1 MNAKAGLRSK
11 RYWPMKIKS
20 FAKINLGLEIRGKRE
35 DNYHEVSTL
44 LQTIDF
50 FDVLEFRSTE
60 KSEILLRGDDKTI
73 SWDSDNL
80 IFRTALLLKEQYDVT
95 QGVEIHVTKNI
106 PPGKG
111 LGGGSSNAA
120 VTLHVLNKS
129 WRLGLEKKALMDLG
143 KQLGAD
149 VPFFLEGGLCLGS
162 GRGDDIT
169 PLSDINPLFC
179 LLILPSFSIQ
189 TAHIYSHFPSSLT
202 SQNKD
207 SKIIKFLEDE
217 KREFGLLENRL
228 EETVFRLYPQL
239 KAIKRLLRGQGS
251 ELPLVSGTGS
261 AVFGLF
267 LEREKAEKVL
277 RKVEKDYTSLLVETL
292 PRERYWR
299 SLKTGV

>member
-1 MNAKAGLRSK
+1 MR
-11 RYWPMKIKS
+11 IKS
-20 FAKINLGLEIRGKRE
+20 FAKINLGLEVRGKRE
-35 DNYHEVSTL
+35 DNYHEIRTL
-44 LQTIDF
+44 LQTINF

-60 KSEILLRGDDKTI
+60 KAGILLRGDDKTI
-73 SWDSDNL
+73 SWERDNL
-80 IFRTALLLKEQYDVT
+80 IFRAALLLKEQFHVS
-95 QGVEIHVTKNI
+95 QGIEIQVSKNI

-120 VTLHVLNKS
+120 ITLHVLNKT
-129 WRLGLEKKALMDLG
+129 WGLHLGKKALMNLG

-162 GRGDDIT
+162 GRGDDII
-169 PLSDINPLFC
+169 PLSETSPLYC

-189 TAHIYSHFPSSLT
+189 TADIYGHFPLSLT
-202 SQNKD
+202 SNDKD
-207 SKIIKFLEDE
+207 SKIIKFLDT
-217 KREFGLLENRL
+217 RELSLLENRL
-228 EETVFRLYPQL
+228 EETVFRFYPQL

-251 ELPLVSGTGS
+251 ELSLVSGTGS

-267 LEREKAEKVL
+267 LEKEKAEEAL
-277 RKVEKDYTSLLVETL
+277 RKVKRDYTSLLVETL